1 MTPRLTIQR
10 DRTITLRTTRT
21 ERIIATL
28 TGSRGRFGWRDR
40 NGMDRGAFEM
50 VGDVMG
56 DILRRTI

>member
-40 NGMDRGAFEM
+40 NGVERGGFER